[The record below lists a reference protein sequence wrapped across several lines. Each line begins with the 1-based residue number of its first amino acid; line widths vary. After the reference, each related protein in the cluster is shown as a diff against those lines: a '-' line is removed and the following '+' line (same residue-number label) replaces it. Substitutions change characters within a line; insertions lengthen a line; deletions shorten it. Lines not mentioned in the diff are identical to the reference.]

1 MRPRN
6 ISQHDIYT
14 FPVDAIKRARV
25 IAKKQYAALSNF
37 RFQLARFQRF
47 SERATRAA
55 GITQTQY
62 LLLLHIRGFR
72 GRDWA
77 TVGELATRL
86 QASPHGTAALVKR
99 CVALRLVIKR
109 RSTTD
114 GRCVEVHLAPRGELL
129 VSRIA
134 ALHRDELRSLRSVF
148 RIKHVSR

>member
-1 MRPRN
+1 M
-6 ISQHDIYT
+6 
-14 FPVDAIKRARV
+14 IKRVRMLS
-25 IAKKQYAALSNF
+25 KTQYVGLSDF

-86 QASPHGTAALVKR
+86 QASPHGTAALIKR

-109 RSTTD
+109 RNAAD
-114 GRCVEVHLAPRGELL
+114 ARRVEVHLAPRGDRL
-129 VSRIA
+129 VHRIA
-134 ALHRDELRSLRSVF
+134 AQHRDQLRSLRSVF

>member
-1 MRPRN
+1 ML
-6 ISQHDIYT
+6 SK
-14 FPVDAIKRARV
+14 A
-25 IAKKQYAALSNF
+25 QYVGLSDF
-37 RFQLARFQRF
+37 RYQLTRFQRF

-86 QASPHGTAALVKR
+86 SASPHGTAALVKR
-99 CVALRLVIKR
+99 CVGLGLVTKR
-109 RSTTD
+109 RNAAD
-114 GRCVEVHLAPRGELL
+114 ARRIEVHLAARGGRL

-134 ALHRDELRSLRSVF
+134 QRHRDELTSLRNVF
-148 RIKHVSR
+148 RIRHVSR

>member
-1 MRPRN
+1 ML
-6 ISQHDIYT
+6 
-14 FPVDAIKRARV
+14 
-25 IAKKQYAALSNF
+25 KKAQYVALSDF

-62 LLLLHIRGFR
+62 LLLLHIRGFP

-77 TVGELATRL
+77 TVGELAIRL

-99 CVALRLVIKR
+99 CAALRLVTKR
-109 RSTTD
+109 RSTAD
-114 GRCVEVHLAPRGELL
+114 ARRVEVHLAPRGQKL
-129 VSRIA
+129 VARIA

>member
-1 MRPRN
+1 MLEK
-6 ISQHDIYT
+6 
-14 FPVDAIKRARV
+14 A
-25 IAKKQYAALSNF
+25 QYVALSNF

-77 TVGELATRL
+77 TVGELASRL

-99 CVALRLVIKR
+99 CVALGLVTKR
-109 RSTTD
+109 RSAVD
-114 GRCVEVHLAPRGELL
+114 ARRVEVHLAPRGQKL